1 MVDFTKKILN
11 SDKFRT
17 PALTYLRTGV
27 YCSYPVNSADYFKF
41 WDEESSRCLDG
52 YTAPDGDYITGYN
65 YFYLNY
71 CPIDRIS
78 YKTVVN
84 RFGIAELKRVQEV
97 EFPDFYDY
105 DYYFFQAVQEA
116 EDKGKHLVVL
126 KSRRK
131 GYEQPYSEPVLTP
144 TGFVPMG
151 SLKVGDM
158 VMNPNGNP
166 VRIGDIVEQG
176 ITEIYEVTFQDG
188 RTVRCGENHLWAT
201 VRNGKKFYIMRTKDY
216 MKRKLKQGSLGKEH
230 YPYKLP
236 ELNPLK
242 FNSTEVPI
250 DPYVLGVLLGDGNT
264 CGDQVRFSTA
274 DKFILDELTVRLKD
288 YSIKSSSKYLY
299 CITSKNGINPLNR
312 ELKKLSLKVKANKK
326 FIPSVYKYASIED
339 RMELVRGLMDTDGSI
354 SNGACSF
361 VSTSEQLVDDLS
373 DVLRGLGIRCRK
385 SKEIPGRNGVDFN
398 NGSISNTLPHWELII
413 TTQEDIFKLPRKL
426 DKIRKDR
433 NYNYNGIG
441 IASIRATGEF
451 ERQRCLCIDNENHLY
466 ITKDYIPTHNSYKCG
481 AMMCRNFYL
490 VESSKSYAYATEKEF
505 LIKDGILTKAWNY
518 LDFIDNNTAW
528 SKKRQAVNTT
538 MHKRASMLVTD
549 EYGNKTEVGYKSEIL
564 GVSIKNDPDKVR
576 GKKAKLILFEEAGKS
591 PELGA
596 AWQIARPSVEQD
608 GIALGLMI
616 AFGTGGTE
624 GAAFETLRTMF
635 YSPEGYNALGFPNI
649 WDEASDGTECGFFI
663 PQYTNLD
670 VRDDKGNCLY
680 MDKDGNTKVREALAY
695 IMSLREPVI
704 KNATDSRSV
713 DRYVAENCLTPAEAC
728 LELTGNIFPKKELQQ
743 QLSLI
748 RTNKKL
754 QNHKQIGELEW
765 VDGIPKWTPKKKGDI
780 TKYPLSKDDDPTGAI
795 VIWEHPVKDA
805 PHGLYIAG
813 CLTPG
818 EKVMTDK
825 GLVDVEK
832 VDHTHKLINEEGIP
846 VSIKVFQRRYKDN
859 ADIFKIKPAY
869 SFRTTS
875 FTGEHPILLK
885 DHGFVKAK
893 DLNVGDWLEI
903 PNLYFKQTEEYKSKL
918 SEYLTEDVADN
929 PLFWWFLGAWLGDG
943 FSNKNKNSHDI
954 YVAFGK
960 NQIDQSE
967 QYSRVIENIFNR
979 SALLCKANGH
989 STRRFTHKKLF
1000 ELLESEFGKYSY
1012 DKVIPKWVKEAPRYF
1027 KRMFLLGYLDS
1038 DGSAFYDRSLLRV
1051 TYTSNNLELLESTQ
1065 DLLYGIGI
1073 ASSITIHQKEHIS
1086 KFNDINYISKQSYKL
1101 NILSNDLFDFK
1112 TTIPDGIIS
1121 EKMNRINEY
1130 PQRYNNKKQKIIFS
1144 NDYKKIYLQIDD
1156 IKVSTYTGTVY
1167 NFECDTHTYM
1177 CRNIV
1182 THNCDPLTTNLAVRL
1197 IIVVRI
1203 EQNRWRSL
1211 VDNTEVNN

>member
-608 GIALGLMI
+608 GIAFGLMI

-649 WDEASDGTECGFFI
+649 WDEASDGTDCGFFI

-813 CLTPG
+813 CDPYDHDKSGTNSLGSTFIYKRFQNFEEYYDMIVAEYTGRPSTAEEYYENVRKLLVYYNARLLYENERKGIFPYFTSKHCDYLLADQPDIITDIIGRSGVQRRKGIHMVQSIKDWGEGLIKEYLLEEYAPGKKNLTKILSEPLLEELIQCNDKKNVDRVMAFMMVMIYKEQLHNLRVK
-818 EKVMTDK
+818 EKVTIEK
-825 GLVDVEK
+825 NNRLFDVPIFSQEWF
-832 VDHTHKLINEEGIP
+832 DGDSNSSL
-846 VSIKVFQRRYKDN
+846 DN
-859 ADIFKIKPAY
+859 TP
-869 SFRTTS
+869 
-875 FTGEHPILLK
+875 
-885 DHGFVKAK
+885 
-893 DLNVGDWLEI
+893 
-903 PNLYFKQTEEYKSKL
+903 
-918 SEYLTEDVADN
+918 
-929 PLFWWFLGAWLGDG
+929 
-943 FSNKNKNSHDI
+943 
-954 YVAFGK
+954 
-960 NQIDQSE
+960 
-967 QYSRVIENIFNR
+967 
-979 SALLCKANGH
+979 
-989 STRRFTHKKLF
+989 
-1000 ELLESEFGKYSY
+1000 
-1012 DKVIPKWVKEAPRYF
+1012 
-1027 KRMFLLGYLDS
+1027 
-1038 DGSAFYDRSLLRV
+1038 
-1051 TYTSNNLELLESTQ
+1051 TYT
-1065 DLLYGIGI
+1065 
-1073 ASSITIHQKEHIS
+1073 
-1086 KFNDINYISKQSYKL
+1086 F
-1101 NILSNDLFDFK
+1101 
-1112 TTIPDGIIS
+1112 
-1121 EKMNRINEY
+1121 
-1130 PQRYNNKKQKIIFS
+1130 
-1144 NDYKKIYLQIDD
+1144 
-1156 IKVSTYTGTVY
+1156 
-1167 NFECDTHTYM
+1167 
-1177 CRNIV
+1177 
-1182 THNCDPLTTNLAVRL
+1182 
-1197 IIVVRI
+1197 
-1203 EQNRWRSL
+1203 
-1211 VDNTEVNN
+1211 

>member
-505 LIKDGILTKAWNY
+505 
-518 LDFIDNNTAW
+518 
-528 SKKRQAVNTT
+528 
-538 MHKRASMLVTD
+538 
-549 EYGNKTEVGYKSEIL
+549 
-564 GVSIKNDPDKVR
+564 
-576 GKKAKLILFEEAGKS
+576 
-591 PELGA
+591 
-596 AWQIARPSVEQD
+596 
-608 GIALGLMI
+608 
-616 AFGTGGTE
+616 
-624 GAAFETLRTMF
+624 
-635 YSPEGYNALGFPNI
+635 
-649 WDEASDGTECGFFI
+649 
-663 PQYTNLD
+663 
-670 VRDDKGNCLY
+670 
-680 MDKDGNTKVREALAY
+680 
-695 IMSLREPVI
+695 
-704 KNATDSRSV
+704 
-713 DRYVAENCLTPAEAC
+713 
-728 LELTGNIFPKKELQQ
+728 
-743 QLSLI
+743 
-748 RTNKKL
+748 
-754 QNHKQIGELEW
+754 
-765 VDGIPKWTPKKKGDI
+765 
-780 TKYPLSKDDDPTGAI
+780 
-795 VIWEHPVKDA
+795 
-805 PHGLYIAG
+805 
-813 CLTPG
+813 
-818 EKVMTDK
+818 
-825 GLVDVEK
+825 
-832 VDHTHKLINEEGIP
+832 
-846 VSIKVFQRRYKDN
+846 
-859 ADIFKIKPAY
+859 
-869 SFRTTS
+869 
-875 FTGEHPILLK
+875 
-885 DHGFVKAK
+885 
-893 DLNVGDWLEI
+893 
-903 PNLYFKQTEEYKSKL
+903 
-918 SEYLTEDVADN
+918 
-929 PLFWWFLGAWLGDG
+929 
-943 FSNKNKNSHDI
+943 
-954 YVAFGK
+954 
-960 NQIDQSE
+960 
-967 QYSRVIENIFNR
+967 
-979 SALLCKANGH
+979 
-989 STRRFTHKKLF
+989 
-1000 ELLESEFGKYSY
+1000 
-1012 DKVIPKWVKEAPRYF
+1012 
-1027 KRMFLLGYLDS
+1027 
-1038 DGSAFYDRSLLRV
+1038 
-1051 TYTSNNLELLESTQ
+1051 
-1065 DLLYGIGI
+1065 
-1073 ASSITIHQKEHIS
+1073 
-1086 KFNDINYISKQSYKL
+1086 
-1101 NILSNDLFDFK
+1101 
-1112 TTIPDGIIS
+1112 
-1121 EKMNRINEY
+1121 
-1130 PQRYNNKKQKIIFS
+1130 
-1144 NDYKKIYLQIDD
+1144 
-1156 IKVSTYTGTVY
+1156 
-1167 NFECDTHTYM
+1167 
-1177 CRNIV
+1177 
-1182 THNCDPLTTNLAVRL
+1182 
-1197 IIVVRI
+1197 
-1203 EQNRWRSL
+1203 
-1211 VDNTEVNN
+1211 